1 MDIYDDF
8 ILSIMKKEIDFIFK
22 LFKDVIE
29 YWFVVGLFFI
39 GGGYY
44 FPFIGGGCLLFSFF
58 FYCLKNAPDFKAEP
72 VLKISLDDLLTR

>member
-29 YWFVVGLFFI
+29 YWFCCWYDFI
-39 GGGYY
+39 GGGYSFFWGGGVFC
-44 FPFIGGGCLLFSFF
+44 FPFFIFF
-58 FYCLKNAPDFKAEP
+58 
-72 VLKISLDDLLTR
+72 

>member
-1 MDIYDDF
+1 MNIYDDF
-8 ILSIMKKEIDFIFK
+8 ISSIMKKKIDFIFK

-58 FYCLKNAPDFKAEP
+58 FLLFK
-72 VLKISLDDLLTR
+72 KCTGF